1 MRRPPSTE
9 YDRRVRR
16 LLTIV
21 AGIAAAAAIVGI
33 VIYGRSNSSLL
44 TRHTA
49 SAIPVK
55 SRKAAPA
62 LTGTALSGT
71 PVSLNRYAG
80 KPVIVNFFA
89 SWCAPCKA
97 EAPGLAQLAR
107 RFRGR
112 VQMLAVDNA
121 DNDSRAAARRFV
133 AKYGWSWPIVFDPTD
148 HLAYRYGLLGQPT
161 TFIIDQRGRIAWSHA
176 GPISHTA
183 IASVVASLLRA

>member
-9 YDRRVRR
+9 YDGRVRR

-161 TFIIDQRGRIAWSHA
+161 TFIIDAEGRLLKSRI
-176 GPISHTA
+176 G
-183 IASVVASLLRA
+183 IASRDEIEAEIKSARKA

>member
-1 MRRPPSTE
+1 
-9 YDRRVRR
+9 
-16 LLTIV
+16 
-21 AGIAAAAAIVGI
+21 
-33 VIYGRSNSSLL
+33 
-44 TRHTA
+44 
-49 SAIPVK
+49 
-55 SRKAAPA
+55 
-62 LTGTALSGT
+62 
-71 PVSLNRYAG
+71 
-80 KPVIVNFFA
+80 VIVNFFA